1 MNVTVNNKPV
11 ETGASTLKELALQ
24 LELPE
29 KGVAVAVSNKQRMGK
44 FRYNRRSQHHR
55 HQGFLRRLTGYVPVH
70 FTLYALYR
78 ICRWDTHG
86 SGRRMQMGPAAHEG
100 RP

>member
-29 KGVAVAVSNKQRMGK
+29 KGVAVAVSNKMVP
-44 FRYNRRSQHHR
+44 RSEWEN
-55 HQGFLRRLTGYVPVH
+55 FAIT
-70 FTLYALYR
+70 
-78 ICRWDTHG
+78 
-86 SGRRMQMGPAAHEG
+86 EG
-100 RP
+100 VNIIVIRASYGG

>member
-29 KGVAVAVSNKQRMGK
+29 KGVAVAVSNKMVPRSEWEK
-44 FRYNRRSQHHR
+44 FAI
-55 HQGFLRRLTGYVPVH
+55 T
-70 FTLYALYR
+70 
-78 ICRWDTHG
+78 
-86 SGRRMQMGPAAHEG
+86 EG
-100 RP
+100 VSIIVIRASCGG

>member
-29 KGVAVAVSNKQRMGK
+29 KGVAVAVSNKMVP
-44 FRYNRRSQHHR
+44 RSE
-55 HQGFLRRLTGYVPVH
+55 
-70 FTLYALYR
+70 
-78 ICRWDTHG
+78 WDNFAIT
-86 SGRRMQMGPAAHEG
+86 EG
-100 RP
+100 VSIIIIRASCGG

>member
-29 KGVAVAVSNKQRMGK
+29 KGVAIAVSNKMVP
-44 FRYNRRSQHHR
+44 RSE
-55 HQGFLRRLTGYVPVH
+55 
-70 FTLYALYR
+70 
-78 ICRWDTHG
+78 WDNFAIT
-86 SGRRMQMGPAAHEG
+86 EG
-100 RP
+100 VSIIVIRASCGG

>member
-29 KGVAVAVSNKQRMGK
+29 KGVAVAVSNKMIP
-44 FRYNRRSQHHR
+44 RSEWENFAITDGVSIIVIR
-55 HQGFLRRLTGYVPVH
+55 ASCGG
-70 FTLYALYR
+70 
-78 ICRWDTHG
+78 
-86 SGRRMQMGPAAHEG
+86 
-100 RP
+100 

>member
-29 KGVAVAVSNKQRMGK
+29 KGVAVAVSNKMVP
-44 FRYNRRSQHHR
+44 RSE
-55 HQGFLRRLTGYVPVH
+55 
-70 FTLYALYR
+70 
-78 ICRWDTHG
+78 WDSFAIT
-86 SGRRMQMGPAAHEG
+86 EG
-100 RP
+100 VSIIVIRASCGG

>member
-29 KGVAVAVSNKQRMGK
+29 KGVAVAVSNKMVP
-44 FRYNRRSQHHR
+44 RSEWEN
-55 HQGFLRRLTGYVPVH
+55 FAIT
-70 FTLYALYR
+70 
-78 ICRWDTHG
+78 
-86 SGRRMQMGPAAHEG
+86 EG
-100 RP
+100 VNIIVIRASCGG

>member
-29 KGVAVAVSNKQRMGK
+29 KGVAVAVSNKMVP
-44 FRYNRRSQHHR
+44 RSEWED
-55 HQGFLRRLTGYVPVH
+55 FAIT
-70 FTLYALYR
+70 
-78 ICRWDTHG
+78 
-86 SGRRMQMGPAAHEG
+86 EG
-100 RP
+100 VSIIVIRASCGG

>member
-29 KGVAVAVSNKQRMGK
+29 KGVAVAVSNKMVP
-44 FRYNRRSQHHR
+44 RSEWEN
-55 HQGFLRRLTGYVPVH
+55 FAIT
-70 FTLYALYR
+70 
-78 ICRWDTHG
+78 
-86 SGRRMQMGPAAHEG
+86 EG
-100 RP
+100 ASIIVIRASCGG

>member
-29 KGVAVAVSNKQRMGK
+29 KGVAVAVSNKMVP
-44 FRYNRRSQHHR
+44 RSEWEI
-55 HQGFLRRLTGYVPVH
+55 FAIT
-70 FTLYALYR
+70 
-78 ICRWDTHG
+78 
-86 SGRRMQMGPAAHEG
+86 EG
-100 RP
+100 VSIIVIRASCGG